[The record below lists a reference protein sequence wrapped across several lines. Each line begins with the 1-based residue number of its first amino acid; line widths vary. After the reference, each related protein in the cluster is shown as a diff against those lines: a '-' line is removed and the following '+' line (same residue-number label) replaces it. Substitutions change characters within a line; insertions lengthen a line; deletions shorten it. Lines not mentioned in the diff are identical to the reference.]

1 MSDTGKKTVKA
12 RTSSHSDV
20 STTPASKAFQV
31 AQTERQFGEAVLH
44 LLREST
50 EPVTLGNLQEEW
62 ISTEDGLAYELRA
75 ELNPAGE

>member
-1 MSDTGKKTVKA
+1 MSDSGKKIVKA

-20 STTPASKAFQV
+20 STTPASKAFQI
-31 AQTERQFGEAVLH
+31 AQTERQFGEAVVH

-50 EPVTLGNLQEEW
+50 EPVSLSNFQEEW

-75 ELNPAGE
+75 ELNAPAE